1 MATMKK
7 AEYGT
12 AIGPKKKP
20 TVSKKPMAPAPKRKS
35 YPIIPD
41 EVTNEGYLN
50 LGPRE
55 KTPGGGSSRNGS
67 KISKAKS
74 GGSFPDLNKDGKITR
89 ADILKGR
96 GVIKKNGGSMKKKY

>member
-7 AEYGT
+7 AQAGA

-20 TVSKKPMAPAPKRKS
+20 PVSKKPMAPAPKKKS

-41 EVTNEGYLN
+41 DTTNDGYLD

-67 KISKAKS
+67 KISKSTHKMPN
-74 GGSFPDLNKDGKITR
+74 GSIMKNS
-89 ADILKGR
+89 AMS
-96 GVIKKNGGSMKKKY
+96 KKNKNGY